1 LQVPE
6 WKYGEIAMYF
16 VVGLPRIRYG
26 YGSLWV
32 IIDRLTKVVHFIPV
46 KMTYTRLQLA
56 ELYSS
61 RSVQA
66 NCVCSH
72 GVSKRIVSTKGT
84 QFILRFWEMLH

>member
-1 LQVPE
+1 
-6 WKYGEIAMYF
+6 MYF

-32 IIDRLTKVVHFIPV
+32 IMDRLTKVVHFIPV

-56 ELYSS
+56 ELYSC
-61 RSVQA
+61 RI
-66 NCVCSH
+66 VCSH